1 MNVLDRSVIPLPKI
15 RFVFLRGLTVLLGAL
30 SFFLPFFLKG
40 LATNADAGT
49 DDLAAL
55 EGRGMQSCSI
65 L

>member
-1 MNVLDRSVIPLPKI
+1 MNVPDRSVIPLPKI

-30 SFFLPFFLKG
+30 SFFLKG